1 MHTDIYICPH
11 VPMYMLQNT
20 RTHAMKKDKKTLIR
34 EIACRQRREAMQPIM
49 PSLLILK
56 NDVKSGNMDLFISE
70 KAKHFIGREFFF
82 FHVTAF

>member
-1 MHTDIYICPH
+1 
-11 VPMYMLQNT
+11 
-20 RTHAMKKDKKTLIR
+20 
-34 EIACRQRREAMQPIM
+34 MQPIM